1 MTTSVLKKHFRRF
14 RPKIITYSILIRNGK
29 IVSKHGPYC
38 WYFRLNVKYLGW
50 PYKEYIKTAKNNGF
64 REELLSE
71 FDFEAVW
78 ATFCFYEYG
87 ANASEAVQK
96 IATVQKECYKCSLCV
111 IICWIAKVYLSINN
125 SEKRLVIRTPPTLLK
140 KLLKLHKKK
149 SNNWH

>member
-14 RPKIITYSILIRNGK
+14 PPKLITYSILIRNGK
-29 IVSKHGPYC
+29 IVSKQGRYC

-50 PYKEYIKTAKNNGF
+50 PYREYIKTAKNSGF

-71 FDFEAVW
+71 NDFEAVW
-78 ATFCFYEYG
+78 ATFCLYEYG

-125 SEKRLVIRTPPTLLK
+125 SEKRLVIRTPPT
-140 KLLKLHKKK
+140 
-149 SNNWH
+149 